1 MEEVIITGIYT
12 NIIEYYQSQPQEE
25 AVFDNIQDSV
35 MIVNGEK
42 IIFREEDL
50 NKWYF
55 DRLFDSDC
63 AYVEKFDEDTMRR
76 YLSKHFSYLMKN
88 VFYIE
93 LKLFKAK
100 GSKGSFYIYFKDSPI
115 IKEILL
121 RSVSD
126 NKRDIIIRKWLDGK
140 IEDYSYHEIVE
151 LSSRLFEIINRLDD
165 VDPNVKEQW
174 ITALSYALR
183 SDLAYTM
190 IEVEFTLLSVFSN
203 SFPFTFGTN
212 KETKDGIITHNQIS
226 ASIINCA
233 NSLGEK
239 AQNLTHAMVF
249 DYLESINFEMI
260 LKEKTLPPIELLKL
274 KWVCEYVCANS
285 YIKEIIENS
294 EVIDRAIDYF
304 VSIDKELANK
314 VKRTKELDKQ
324 RYQHKKQGKPC
335 R

>member
-35 MIVNGEK
+35 MIVNGEE

-100 GSKGSFYIYFKDSPI
+100 GSKGSFYIYSKDSPI

-126 NKRDIIIRKWLDGK
+126 NK
-140 IEDYSYHEIVE
+140 
-151 LSSRLFEIINRLDD
+151 
-165 VDPNVKEQW
+165 
-174 ITALSYALR
+174 
-183 SDLAYTM
+183 
-190 IEVEFTLLSVFSN
+190 
-203 SFPFTFGTN
+203 
-212 KETKDGIITHNQIS
+212 
-226 ASIINCA
+226 
-233 NSLGEK
+233 
-239 AQNLTHAMVF
+239 
-249 DYLESINFEMI
+249 
-260 LKEKTLPPIELLKL
+260 
-274 KWVCEYVCANS
+274 
-285 YIKEIIENS
+285 
-294 EVIDRAIDYF
+294 
-304 VSIDKELANK
+304 
-314 VKRTKELDKQ
+314 
-324 RYQHKKQGKPC
+324 
-335 R
+335 